1 MTDKTFDQ
9 LPTDE
14 QEDFRKACLNADLA
28 PEMFNVTFREELVG
42 DGEIRTTERA
52 ITVQFGTISRE
63 YDGGNGTS
71 WTVDFEDDVKMH
83 VFV

>member
-1 MTDKTFDQ
+1 MSRARTADHRVRAGDV
-9 LPTDE
+9 PGDV
-14 QEDFRKACLNADLA
+14 FRTRAPAELSGWLVVAPNELNHL
-28 PEMFNVTFREELVG
+28 E
-42 DGEIRTTERA
+42 
-52 ITVQFGTISRE
+52 FGTISRE